1 MRKKSVSVSL
11 VLSTAPFNVVF
22 TRSLVGA
29 NLQAWYNVVAMV
41 ATVQLANQRDR
52 FVWGLHQ
59 NGVFSV
65 NV

>member
-1 MRKKSVSVSL
+1 M
-11 VLSTAPFNVVF
+11 
-22 TRSLVGA
+22 GA

-41 ATVQLANQRDR
+41 ANVQLTNQRDR

-65 NV
+65 KSMYRVLLGAEAIPYNTFI